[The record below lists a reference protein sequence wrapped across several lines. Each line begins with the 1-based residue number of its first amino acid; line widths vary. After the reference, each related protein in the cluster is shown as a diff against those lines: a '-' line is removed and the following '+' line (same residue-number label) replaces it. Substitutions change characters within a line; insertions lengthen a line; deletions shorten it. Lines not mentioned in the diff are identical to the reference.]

1 MYRFN
6 KQTWLTAA
14 LLLTLTAC
22 SDGSSAPSTAT
33 ASTSVDALTS
43 VDVLNAPAAK
53 ITFPTPFSATEG
65 DSIIVRGTA
74 SHPNEITVVRVNG
87 IDATSTD
94 NFATWQAPL
103 ALTPGFNDLTVE
115 TGDIALNANMAAA
128 SARINAYGAA
138 FSNPFGVVL
147 DSANNRALVTDYSLG
162 ALVAV
167 DLTTGAR
174 TIVSNSSTPDAVNA
188 FNNPYGVVLDSA
200 NNRALVTDYRLG
212 ALVAVDLTTGARTI
226 VSNSSTPDAV
236 NAFSNPYG
244 VVLDRANNRALVIDH
259 QALVAVD
266 LVNGQRVFFS
276 R

>member
-1 MYRFN
+1 
-6 KQTWLTAA
+6 
-14 LLLTLTAC
+14 
-22 SDGSSAPSTAT
+22 
-33 ASTSVDALTS
+33 V
-43 VDVLNAPAAK
+43 
-53 ITFPTPFSATEG
+53 
-65 DSIIVRGTA
+65 
-74 SHPNEITVVRVNG
+74 
-87 IDATSTD
+87 TD
-94 NFATWQAPL
+94 N
-103 ALTPGFNDLTVE
+103 G
-115 TGDIALNANMAAA
+115 
-128 SARINAYGAA
+128 
-138 FSNPFGVVL
+138 L
-147 DSANNRALVTDYSLG
+147 D